1 MIIFTFKPTFTC
13 SKPTMKHHSNVRNS
27 GELVLNTVGFEQVNV
42 GWVSDI
48 RKSYF
53 SEYSKKVL

>member
-1 MIIFTFKPTFTC
+1 
-13 SKPTMKHHSNVRNS
+13 MKHHSNVRNS
-27 GELVLNTVGFEQVNV
+27 GELVLNAVGFEQVNV

>member
-1 MIIFTFKPTFTC
+1 
-13 SKPTMKHHSNVRNS
+13 MKHHSNVRNS

-48 RKSYF
+48 RKNYF